1 MSLLRGKLT
10 FEKGVGLASSAVS
23 FRWEGRQVQRGLAL
37 LLLLQMPTERWK
49 NPGADGVVFPLTI
62 FAFPSENAL
71 QTPPQSPLG
80 STPLQSSLS
89 YALLHDVQRNF
100 HTTLAHGRRGPRR

>member
-37 LLLLQMPTERWK
+37 LLLLLQMPS
-49 NPGADGVVFPLTI
+49 DGKTLGQMGLFFP
-62 FAFPSENAL
+62 
-71 QTPPQSPLG
+71 
-80 STPLQSSLS
+80 
-89 YALLHDVQRNF
+89 
-100 HTTLAHGRRGPRR
+100 